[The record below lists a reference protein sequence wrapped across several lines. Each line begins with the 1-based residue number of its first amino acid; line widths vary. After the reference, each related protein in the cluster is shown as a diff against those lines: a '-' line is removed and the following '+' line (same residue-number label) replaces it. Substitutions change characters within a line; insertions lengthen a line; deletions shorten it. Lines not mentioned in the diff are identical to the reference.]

1 MTSDNSKSQIDFLD
15 LKVMKI
21 KIQALLL
28 LRFNLR
34 FEFRDL
40 RLYYLTVQLIYCLF
54 QLCAKVV
61 SGQHHFQSDSS
72 TTVAVAPARFKICLR
87 TVESLGMF
95 LGKVKLERPLTI

>member
-1 MTSDNSKSQIDFLD
+1 MKSDNSKSQRLFRSQNNKNQNSSLTAFEIQF
-15 LKVMKI
+15 KI
-21 KIQALLL
+21 W
-28 LRFNLR
+28 
-34 FEFRDL
+34 DL